1 MVAGELKRALK
12 IGGQRRQQK
21 RRSKLDSRSI
31 NLNRDYSNSNGFV
44 KCRLT
49 FLELNSL
56 EPCPSSEREFCPPLY
71 TSSIKRE
78 NRHFHVVVVQ

>member
-1 MVAGELKRALK
+1 MVAGELNRALK
-12 IGGQRRQQK
+12 IGGRRRQQK
-21 RRSKLDSRSI
+21 RRSKI
-31 NLNRDYSNSNGFV
+31 ENLNRDYSNSNGFV
-44 KCRLT
+44 KCRPT

-56 EPCPSSEREFCPPLY
+56 EPCPSSEREFCRPLY